1 MSADVVASWKAYVT
15 AWDRGGYGDECALLL
30 QRGLGETVN
39 AHFLESA
46 EREFATAHL
55 PRLKALLE
63 NHGAANISR
72 TLSMAAEKVGAAGDE
87 TNEWSWVDEAV
98 PRGVA
103 ELAAAVDERRR
114 QAAQLAAAMHP
125 SDPSA
130 ASAAR
135 MKLDGALSTV
145 VGAATTTMGPREMT
159 GVCAAYY
166 ARRLKEFSQRLRRV
180 RGLRDGEESEE
191 DENDRKVAD
200 DDELATIRPLS
211 SWHPSCADI
220 MGGDWASTLA
230 SVAGGLRAVGGGE

>member
-15 AWDRGGYGDECALLL
+15 AADRGGYGDECALLL

-98 PRGVA
+98 PSSGVRATSA
-103 ELAAAVDERRR
+103 ETSKTGGAHPADGQSTAA
-114 QAAQLAAAMHP
+114 
-125 SDPSA
+125 
-130 ASAAR
+130 
-135 MKLDGALSTV
+135 G
-145 VGAATTTMGPREMT
+145 
-159 GVCAAYY
+159 
-166 ARRLKEFSQRLRRV
+166 
-180 RGLRDGEESEE
+180 
-191 DENDRKVAD
+191 
-200 DDELATIRPLS
+200 RP
-211 SWHPSCADI
+211 
-220 MGGDWASTLA
+220 G
-230 SVAGGLRAVGGGE
+230 

>member
-1 MSADVVASWKAYVT
+1 MSTDVVASWKAYVT

-103 ELAAAVDERRR
+103 ELAAAKLRVAE
-114 QAAQLAAAMHP
+114 L
-125 SDPSA
+125 SD
-130 ASAAR
+130 AR
-135 MKLDGALSTV
+135 DRAHHDLGALAKSPTK
-145 VGAATTTMGPREMT
+145 R
-159 GVCAAYY
+159 
-166 ARRLKEFSQRLRRV
+166 
-180 RGLRDGEESEE
+180 
-191 DENDRKVAD
+191 
-200 DDELATIRPLS
+200 
-211 SWHPSCADI
+211 
-220 MGGDWASTLA
+220 
-230 SVAGGLRAVGGGE
+230 

>member
-15 AWDRGGYGDECALLL
+15 AADRGGYGDECALLL

-98 PRGVA
+98 LRGVA
-103 ELAAAVDERRR
+103 EV
-114 QAAQLAAAMHP
+114 
-125 SDPSA
+125 
-130 ASAAR
+130 
-135 MKLDGALSTV
+135 ALS
-145 VGAATTTMGPREMT
+145 
-159 GVCAAYY
+159 
-166 ARRLKEFSQRLRRV
+166 K
-180 RGLRDGEESEE
+180 
-191 DENDRKVAD
+191 
-200 DDELATIRPLS
+200 
-211 SWHPSCADI
+211 
-220 MGGDWASTLA
+220 
-230 SVAGGLRAVGGGE
+230 